1 MNTVFKVVFSRARG
15 ALMVVNEVT
24 SSVQGKGT
32 KTVIATAV
40 AAALTCGT
48 AMAVEHNYD
57 QAKDGFSATTT
68 ENPVMEL
75 AKGDVLTMNVTT
87 DKRAYG
93 LLATGKDHK
102 YTNLGAINVTTTT
115 PAKGYKVKA
124 MMADMG
130 GTAINDGAISVK
142 NAYGMTVGSSKG
154 EGTANTIINNNTITV
169 NGGVGMEIAPTG
181 APGTSGTATAVGTNN
196 GTIDVKSGIGML
208 VSGDKGVITNN
219 GTIKGSATGNAIFV
233 HTEEGKTADGNTIV
247 LGANSVTNGLIGI
260 GDNVTNTTIAV
271 ENGAVLNGRIV
282 VNKTNKGVKGT
293 KLQGT
298 MNVDGL
304 KLGSLGGVVAFQD
317 GSQTSVI
324 ELTDSNFTN
333 NVAGQGADYG
343 WGGVFYTYA
352 ASFKHTGGSY
362 VGNKALSVGAN
373 LPQQAGNCDGAF
385 GGALMIKGISPVIFT
400 DVRFENN
407 SATATK
413 TSTTTGGGAFG
424 GAIYADYSTGNNGD
438 QAGNA
443 DLIFKVTAGK
453 SLAYTGNTVSSDSTS
468 QLFDTYDYH
477 VPTPQAGGF
486 LFLDRGASAAFN
498 VAENSTL
505 TLGASVTSDDTD
517 SIASSIPNVGATDNG
532 GKHALIKKE
541 GAGTLVVNSSLNKYY
556 GTVDV
561 NAGRMEVNSQWNL
574 TNAVNVNAG
583 STLALADFN
592 LLAADKTNNQ
602 DVNGNALAGKL
613 TVIGT
618 LETSSAE
625 IFTNALDAEGTVKT
639 VGETVYTAEQLVV
652 QGGTLALNDAKYN
665 LEYAQNA
672 GTKFADGHV
681 VMLGQL
687 VGAVD
692 NTQTLDQL
700 ENVGGNVELPNVT
713 VDGQDKNIQVGG
725 TLATG
730 EEATTSHRTEDLAVG
745 AIDLGKATTVT
756 VAGNKTL
763 ALAGNGGEIVK
774 SSDPAGASVVV
785 EDGTLALGGV
795 GAKGGTL
802 ASVEVQADGKVTV
815 TGSET
820 FTLEN
825 VKGAGNVLVGN
836 AETAGSVDIK
846 SLDGMTGMIFFDP
859 DWKAGENS
867 VRDAGKSSITGDI
880 ATAYPVIARNNV
892 IATDA
897 TTDEAVKAYESIAG
911 AQGLKWKDNVK
922 TALYVGKQLKLG
934 ATAGVLLDG
943 ELANSADTPA
953 RVNGTVVVTNQ
964 GMLIVN
970 QANTVPAV
978 DGNVDIKQNG
988 YLGVVNAAVGEF
1000 ALTTDTHTVTSA
1012 GTVYTDNPFIQGS
1025 VSGNKVVNTLDAGS
1039 GLSAVASTGV
1049 QAMTRRADFV
1059 MAQTIAD
1066 RTSIDQEMNPG
1077 VNLWVDV
1084 TGERYETDD
1093 LENGAN
1099 FRVDAGYAAFGGD
1112 VALTNDLTTGLAF
1125 QYGTGSLRSGVSS
1138 IKNDITSYGLTA
1150 YASQKFGA
1158 AKLVG
1163 ELAYLQSENEVTSSQ
1178 AAMNFDVDAKI
1189 YSAGLRAQYQL
1200 TAGNFQFVP
1209 SVGLRVSRLETDAM
1223 KVGTINMADQ
1233 EQTIVQMPIAL
1244 RINGFE
1250 QNVSGWSVA
1259 PSFKLAYVPTF
1270 GDKDIQLLGYEQDVL
1285 DMSPVQADFGI
1296 RALNGNM
1303 MINANMLL
1311 GGGEAGTSS
1320 IGGKVGLKYVF

>member
-181 APGTSGTATAVGTNN
+181 VSGTSGTATAVGTNN

-208 VSGDKGVITNN
+208 VSGDNNQVTNN
-219 GTIKGSATGNAIFV
+219 GTINALGEGNSAVYV
-233 HTEEGKTADGNTIV
+233 HCENGHTAKGNTIIF
-247 LGANSVTNGLIGI
+247 GAKSVTNGKVWVGNNTIE
-260 GDNVTNTTIAV
+260 NTTLRF
-271 ENGAVLNGRIV
+271 EEGAVLNGAIEV
-282 VNKTNKGVKGT
+282 ASSKVTGT
-293 KLQGT
+293 KLLGT
-298 MNVDGL
+298 VNISQQQAEAGGAIFFGDAKGSIELTNSSFTDNRAYSSSSKSGASAAVLYNYGSL
-304 KLGSLGGVVAFQD
+304 KLVGGVVTGNQTLSEGMDFVQGQD
-317 GSQTSVI
+317 
-324 ELTDSNFTN
+324 
-333 NVAGQGADYG
+333 
-343 WGGVFYTYA
+343 
-352 ASFKHTGGSY
+352 Y
-362 VGNKALSVGAN
+362 VW
-373 LPQQAGNCDGAF
+373 DGA
-385 GGALMIKGISPVIFT
+385 L
-400 DVRFENN
+400 
-407 SATATK
+407 
-413 TSTTTGGGAFG
+413 G
-424 GAIYADYSTGNNGD
+424 GAIMLKGSNPAVFEDVLFKDNSAVATKSANTCGGEAYGGAVYADFSTGNATGVVSD
-438 QAGNA
+438 AAVQFHLTK
-443 DLIFKVTAGK
+443 DMTY
-453 SLAYTGNTVSSDSTS
+453 SGNTVSSDSTAKK
-468 QLFDTYDYH
+468 FETYGYH
-477 VPTPQAGGF
+477 VYSAQAGGF
-486 LFLDRGASAAFN
+486 LFLDRGAYATFDVDDKA
-498 VAENSTL
+498 TL
-505 TLGASVTSDDTD
+505 TIGATVTSDDTD
-517 SIASSIPNVGATDNG
+517 SIASSIPNVGTPNNG

-561 NAGRMEVNSQWNL
+561 NAGRMEVNSQWDL
-574 TNAVNVNAG
+574 KNAVNVNAG

-825 VKGAGNVLVGN
+825 VKGAGKVLVGN

-970 QANTVPAV
+970 QTNTVPAV

-1303 MINANMLL
+1303 MINANILL